1 MRLLHPGRV
10 CGNMGGYILQTKK
23 LSVLSSLRDQS
34 SRRSPL
40 ATISFRINTYRRI
53 SKQRTSTPPESHSY
67 KKHRGRGL
75 IVNQTSVEDVC
86 PEERSDDLEEERDR
100 SQGCAGP
107 RGRTLERRLNALS
120 VAGWG
125 HIRIKAL

>member
-1 MRLLHPGRV
+1 
-10 CGNMGGYILQTKK
+10 LQKNIKTKNFN
-23 LSVLSSLRDQS
+23 
-34 SRRSPL
+34 SPKITFL
-40 ATISFRINTYRRI
+40 QKTG
-53 SKQRTSTPPESHSY
+53 
-67 KKHRGRGL
+67 GRGL